1 MKKIAPFAGL
11 GTCLILYSVII
22 FAALDYIGQQGE
34 AYSIFNHFISE
45 LGSTQFSAQYII
57 YNSGIV
63 GGAIAFGTFVYGL
76 SAYTNT
82 KLSRIGIFIGV
93 FSAFLCMGV
102 GLVPE
107 DNRVPHLILA
117 LGFFFM
123 ATLSV
128 SIFSWS
134 ILKEAKNPFPTYTAV
149 HGLLIPINFI
159 LFMSMPKDLM
169 AVKRDAGPLFVRPD
183 IWWLPFFEWV
193 VFALMTT
200 WILVMSIKMLQLQQ
214 QEELVSELVEQ
225 T

>member
-11 GTCLILYSVII
+11 ATCLILYSVIF
-22 FAALDYIGQQGE
+22 FAAIAYVGQQGQT
-34 AYSIFNHFISE
+34 YSVFNHFISE
-45 LGSTQFSAQYII
+45 LGSTQFSARYII

-63 GGAIAFGTFVYGL
+63 CGAITFGLFVYGL
-76 SAYTNT
+76 SAYANT
-82 KLSRIGIFIGV
+82 KLSRISVFIGV
-93 FSAFLCMGV
+93 FSAVLCMGV
-102 GLVPE
+102 GMVPE
-107 DNRVPHLILA
+107 DHRVPHLILA

-134 ILKEAKNPFPTYTAV
+134 IVKEVQNPFPSYTAI
-149 HGLLIPINFI
+149 HGFLIPVTFG

-169 AVKRDAGPLFVRPD
+169 ATKRSAGPLFERPE
-183 IWWLPFFEWV
+183 IWWLPFLEWI

-200 WILVMSIKMLQLQQ
+200 WILVMSVEMLQLQQ
-214 QEELVSELVEQ
+214 SETLPKLVEQ

>member
-1 MKKIAPFAGL
+1 MRKIAPLAGFC
-11 GTCLILYSVII
+11 TCLILYSVII
-22 FAALDYIGQQGE
+22 FAALAYIGQQGE
-34 AYSIFNHFISE
+34 TYSVFNHFISE
-45 LGSTQFSAQYII
+45 LGSTKFSARYIT

-63 GGAIAFGTFVYGL
+63 CGAIAFGLFVYGL

-82 KLSRIGIFIGV
+82 KLSRIGVFIGV

-128 SIFSWS
+128 SILSWS
-134 ILKEAKNPFPTYTAV
+134 ILKESNNPFPRYAAV
-149 HGLLIPINFI
+149 HGFMIPLAFG

-169 AVKRDAGPLFVRPD
+169 AVKRDTGPLFERPSF
-183 IWWLPFFEWV
+183 WALPFLEWI
-193 VFALMTT
+193 VFAFMTT

-214 QEELVSELVEQ
+214 QDALPELVEQ

>member
-1 MKKIAPFAGL
+1 MKKIAPYAGL
-11 GTCLILYSVII
+11 STCFILYSVIV
-22 FAALDYIGQQGE
+22 FSAMDYIGQQGE
-34 AYSIFNHFISE
+34 HYSIFNHFISE
-45 LGSTQFSAQYII
+45 LGSTKFSTRHLI

-63 GGAIAFGTFVYGL
+63 GGAVSFGLFVYGL

-82 KLSRIGIFIGV
+82 KLSRIGISIGV
-93 FSAFLCMGV
+93 FSAFLCAGV

-107 DNRVPHLILA
+107 DNRVPHLVLA

-134 ILKEAKNPFPTYTAV
+134 ILKESKNPFPTYTAL
-149 HGLLIPINFI
+149 HGFAIPVAFA
-159 LFMSMPKDLM
+159 LFMSMPKELL
-169 AVKRDAGPLFVRPD
+169 AVKRNEGPLFERPE

-193 VFALMTT
+193 VFAFMTT

-214 QEELVSELVEQ
+214 AEQLPELAEQ
-225 T
+225 L

>member
-1 MKKIAPFAGL
+1 MRKIAPLAGL
-11 GTCLILYSVII
+11 CTCLILYSVII
-22 FAALDYIGQQGE
+22 FAAIAYIGQQGE
-34 AYSIFNHFISE
+34 TYSIFNHFISE
-45 LGSTQFSAQYII
+45 LGSTKFSARYII

-63 GGAIAFGTFVYGL
+63 FGAIAFGLFVYGL
-76 SAYTNT
+76 SAYTST
-82 KLSRIGIFIGV
+82 KLSRIGVFIGV

-107 DNRVPHLILA
+107 DNRIPHLILA

-134 ILKEAKNPFPTYTAV
+134 ILKEAKNPFPRYAAL
-149 HGLLIPINFI
+149 HGFMIPVAFV
-159 LFMSMPKDLM
+159 LFMSMPKGLM
-169 AVKRDAGPLFVRPD
+169 AVKRDAGPLFERPE
-183 IWWLPFFEWV
+183 IWALPFLEWI
-193 VFALMTT
+193 VFAFMTT

-214 QEELVSELVEQ
+214 QDALPELVEQ